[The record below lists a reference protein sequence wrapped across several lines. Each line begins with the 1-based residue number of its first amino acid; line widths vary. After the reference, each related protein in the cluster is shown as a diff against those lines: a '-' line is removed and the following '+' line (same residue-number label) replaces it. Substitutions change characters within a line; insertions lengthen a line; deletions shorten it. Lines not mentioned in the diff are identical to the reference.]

1 MVAGP
6 RADPVAKKQKIAVN
20 LALQGGGAH
29 GAFTWGVL
37 DRLLE
42 TGEFEIAAI
51 SGTSAG
57 AVNGAALKAGL
68 VRGLADGDVAEGNE
82 VARANLDWLWERMG
96 ALPDNEITHWLA
108 PFAPSAQVVSQMLE
122 YSPAYWL
129 QETAARV
136 ASPYS
141 LGPLYDNPLRK
152 VVETFDYN
160 HVCHERGPDFYVSA
174 TNVRTGRIRVFR
186 GEEIT
191 PDVILASACL
201 PSLFRAV
208 EAKDPVTRTDEF
220 WWDGG
225 YTGNPALFPLFARH
239 LPDDII
245 IININP
251 LEREEL
257 PQTPQDIANR
267 VNEISFNASLMSEL
281 RAIAFVH
288 RLIESGTV
296 PEGVMKNVRVHMIAD
311 DDLMNDLSVAT
322 KTVPNPYV
330 MSELKEA
337 GRRAAARFLGQHG
350 SKVGRESS
358 VDLAAIYGDGLGR
371 TFDE

>member
-1 MVAGP
+1 MTA
-6 RADPVAKKQKIAVN
+6 AKKKIAVN

-42 TGEFEIAAI
+42 TGDFEVAGI

-57 AVNGAALKAGL
+57 AVNGAALKSGL
-68 VRGLADGDVAEGNE
+68 VRGLAGGDVETGNQ
-82 VARANLDWLWERMG
+82 VARDMLDAVWEQMG
-96 ALPDNEITHWLA
+96 ALPDGPLRDWLA
-108 PFAPSAQVVSQMLE
+108 PFAPSAEAVSRMLE
-122 YSPAYWL
+122 FSPAYFL
-129 QETAARV
+129 SETAARV

-141 LGPLYDNPLRK
+141 LGPLYDNPLRR
-152 VVETFDYN
+152 VVDKFDYD
-160 HVCHERGPDFYVSA
+160 HVCDASGPDFFVSA

-186 GEEIT
+186 GAEIT
-191 PDVILASACL
+191 PEVILASACL
-201 PSLFRAV
+201 PTLFRAV
-208 EAKDPVTRTDEF
+208 QARDPVTLTDEF
-220 WWDGG
+220 FWDGG
-225 YTGNPALFPLFARH
+225 YTGNPALFPLYAAH

-267 VNEISFNASLMSEL
+267 VNEISFNASLMQEL

-288 RLIESGTV
+288 RLIGSGTI
-296 PEGVMKNVRVHMIAD
+296 PEGAMKYVRVHMISD

-322 KTVPNPYV
+322 KMVPVP
-330 MSELKEA
+330 SIIAQLK
-337 GRRAAARFLGQHG
+337 QT
-350 SKVGRESS
+350 GRETAEAFLAGHKD
-358 VDLAAIYGDGLGR
+358 DLNLRQTADLVSM
-371 TFDE
+371 FN

>member
-1 MVAGP
+1 MAG
-6 RADPVAKKQKIAVN
+6 KKKLAVN

-42 TGEFEIAAI
+42 TGDFEVAAI

-68 VRGLADGDVAEGNE
+68 VRGLASGDVDEGNRL
-82 VARANLDWLWERMG
+82 ARANLDWLWEQMG
-96 ALPDNEITHWLA
+96 ALPDNALTQWLA
-108 PFAPSAQVVSQMLE
+108 PFAPPAEVVSRMIE
-122 YSPAYWL
+122 FSPLYWMS
-129 QETAARV
+129 ETAARI

-152 VVETFDYN
+152 VVEAFDYT
-160 HVCHERGPDFYVSA
+160 HVCHARGPDFFVSA

-191 PDVILASACL
+191 ANVILASACL
-201 PSLFRAV
+201 PTVFRAV
-208 EAKDPVTRTDEF
+208 QARDPVTLTEEF

-225 YTGNPALFPLFARH
+225 YTGNPALFPLYARH
-239 LPDDII
+239 LPDDVI

-267 VNEISFNASLMSEL
+267 VNEISFNAALMSEL
-281 RAIAFVH
+281 RAIAFAH
-288 RLIESGTV
+288 RLIESGTLA
-296 PEGVMKNVRVHMIAD
+296 EGAMKNVRVHMISD

-337 GRRAAARFLGQHG
+337 GRRAAARFLSEHG
-350 SKVGRESS
+350 PKVGKESS
-358 VDLAAIYGDGLGR
+358 IDLAAIYGDGLGR
-371 TFDE
+371 TFDH

>member
-1 MVAGP
+1 MAAGR
-6 RADPVAKKQKIAVN
+6 RAEGVAKKKKIAVN

-42 TGEFEIAAI
+42 TGEFEVAAI

-68 VRGLADGDVAEGNE
+68 VRSAADDDPDEGNRM
-82 VARANLDWLWERMG
+82 ARANLDWLWEQMG
-96 ALPDNEITHWLA
+96 AIPDTAMSHWLA
-108 PFAPSAQVVSQMLE
+108 PFAPPAELVSKLIE
-122 YSPAYWL
+122 FSPLYWM

-141 LGPLYDNPLRK
+141 FGPLYDNPLRK
-152 VVETFDYN
+152 VVETFDYT
-160 HVCHERGPDFYVSA
+160 HVCHATGPDFFVSA

-191 PDVILASACL
+191 PEVILASACL
-201 PSLFRAV
+201 PTLFRAV
-208 EAKDPVTRTDEF
+208 EAKDPVTLTDEF

-225 YTGNPALFPLFARH
+225 YTGNPALFPLYAAH
-239 LPDDII
+239 LPDDVI

-281 RAIAFVH
+281 RAIAFVQ
-288 RLIESGTV
+288 RLIDSGTI
-296 PEGVMKNVRVHMIAD
+296 PEGAMKYVRVHMISD

-330 MSELKEA
+330 LSELKEA
-337 GRRAAARFLGQHG
+337 GRRAAARFLNKDAG
-350 SKVGRESS
+350 KVGKESS
-358 VDLAAIYGDGLGR
+358 IDLAAIYGEGLGR
-371 TFDE
+371 TV

>member
-1 MVAGP
+1 MAQ
-6 RADPVAKKQKIAVN
+6 KKKIAVN

-42 TGEFEIAAI
+42 TGDFEVAAI

-68 VRGLADGDVAEGNE
+68 VRGLADGDVEEGNR
-82 VARANLDWLWERMG
+82 VARANLDWLWEQMG
-96 ALPDNEITHWLA
+96 AIPDTQISQWLA
-108 PFAPSAQVVSQMLE
+108 PFAPPAEVVSKFME
-122 YSPAYWL
+122 FSPYFWM

-141 LGPLYDNPLRK
+141 LGPFYDNPLRK
-152 VVETFDYN
+152 VVEAFDYT
-160 HVCHERGPDFYVSA
+160 HVCHARGPDFYVSA

-186 GEEIT
+186 GDEIT
-191 PDVILASACL
+191 PEVILASACL
-201 PSLFRAV
+201 PTVFRAV
-208 EAKDPVTRTDEF
+208 EAKDPVTLTDEF

-225 YTGNPALFPLFARH
+225 YTGNPALFPLYAHH

-267 VNEISFNASLMSEL
+267 VNEISFNAALMQEL

-288 RLIESGTV
+288 RLIDSGTI
-296 PEGVMKNVRVHMIAD
+296 PEGAMKYVRVHMISD

-337 GRRAAARFLGQHG
+337 GRRAAARFLNVNGA
-350 SKVGRESS
+350 KVGKKSS

-371 TFDE
+371 TFPE

>member
-1 MVAGP
+1 MAETG
-6 RADPVAKKQKIAVN
+6 KKKVAVN

-42 TGEFEIAAI
+42 TGDFEIAGI

-68 VRGLADGDVAEGNE
+68 VLGMSGGDTDAGNRM
-82 VARANLDWLWERMG
+82 ARENLDWLWEQMG
-96 ALPDNEITHWLA
+96 ALPDGPLADWFA
-108 PFAPSAQVVSQMLE
+108 PFAPSAETVSRMIE
-122 YSPAYWL
+122 YSPAYWMT
-129 QETAARV
+129 ETAARV

-141 LGPLYDNPLRK
+141 LGPLYENPLLK
-152 VVETFDYN
+152 VVRTFDYD
-160 HVCHERGPDFYVSA
+160 HVCHPSGPDFYVSA

-186 GEEIT
+186 GPEIT
-191 PDVILASACL
+191 PQVILASACL
-201 PSLFRAV
+201 PTVFRAV
-208 EAKDPVTRTDEF
+208 KARDPVTLTDEF
-220 WWDGG
+220 YWDGG
-225 YTGNPALFPLFARH
+225 FTGNPALFPLYKQS

-257 PQTPQDIANR
+257 PHSPQDIANR

-281 RAIAFVH
+281 RSIAFVH
-288 RLIESGTV
+288 RLIDSGAV
-296 PEGVMKNVRVHMIAD
+296 SEGAMKYARVHMISD

-322 KTVPNPYV
+322 KIVPNAYV
-330 MSELKEA
+330 MRELKEA
-337 GRRAAARFLGQHG
+337 GRRAAARFLDEHAE
-350 SKVGRESS
+350 KVGRQSS
-358 VDLAAIYGDGLGR
+358 INLAAIFGDGLGR
-371 TFDE
+371 TFGD